1 MGFMANSGDSV
12 LEMYLYETNTLLEQL
27 DNIMLAAEQADTL
40 SQDDV
45 NEIFRIMHT
54 LKGSAAM
61 MEYEPLM
68 TIAHRIEDLFY
79 LIRENT
85 MDIVPEQDR
94 PKLFDLL
101 FRSIDYFRDEI
112 GKIEK
117 GEPLSTNIDRF
128 VETINM
134 FIDKIKNDGQVAG
147 SSGEAPSADQA
158 AAQGCRTATVENAPA
173 GYPFALRVFLDE
185 GCGME
190 NLRAFM
196 IVSDVRDSGT
206 QFLYQPE
213 DLESNTARSP
223 EIAENGFTMYFAAEN
238 ERKAAIPLISDL
250 GFVKTYQEIDAAPAP
265 EAQRDEK
272 QEPAP
277 EATGQTEPQKAAP
290 AAGAEATSGKGS
302 GHQIKQS
309 LISVNLSKLDQ
320 LMAVVGEIVITETMV
335 TASPDLRGIEDAKLD
350 NFYKSARQLRK
361 LTDEL
366 QDISMSLR
374 MVPVSGTFQKMRRI
388 VRDMGQKLGRKAQ
401 LSIIGEDTEIDKT
414 IVDAISDPIMHI
426 VRNSMDHGIEPDEQ
440 MRIDAGKN
448 PVGEITLSAQNTGSE
463 VSITIY
469 THPVI
474 LDFNDDFA
482 SRILSGVIIKI
493 EDDGMGVDC
502 DAVLR
507 KALRQGLASPDVEY
521 SQREIMNFLM
531 MPGFSTNQEVTEF
544 SGRGVGMD
552 VVKKNV
558 ETVGGV
564 VTMTSEKGKGSCTT
578 LKIPLTTA
586 IMDGMEVRVGES
598 IFTIP
603 IQNIRQS
610 FKVTE
615 KDIIHDAMQGEIINK
630 MEEFY
635 PVVRLYNVY
644 GIEPQST
651 SINDGILVW
660 VESSESSCC
669 LFVDELLGKQQVVI
683 KPLPSYLNN
692 FKIKDA
698 GIAGCTI
705 LGDGNISLILDVTN
719 LMDFISGSA
728 GY

>member
-85 MDIVPEQDR
+85 MDTVPEQDR

-101 FRSIDYFRDEI
+101 FQSIDYFRNEV

-117 GEPLSTNIDRF
+117 GDPLSTNIDRF

-134 FIDKIKNDGQVAG
+134 FIDKIKNDGQAAG
-147 SSGEAPSADQA
+147 SSGEAPAADQA
-158 AAQGCRTATVENAPA
+158 AVQEGCAALVENAPA

-196 IVSDVRDSGT
+196 IVSDVRDSGA
-206 QFLYQPE
+206 QFLYEPE

-238 ERKAAIPLISDL
+238 ERKAALPLISNL

-265 EAQRDEK
+265 ETQEDEK
-272 QEPAP
+272 QEPVA
-277 EATGQTEPQKAAP
+277 EAAEPAEPQKAMP
-290 AAGAEATSGKGS
+290 AAGGETASGKGG
-302 GHQIKQS
+302 GHQIRQS

-401 LSIIGEDTEIDKT
+401 LNIIGEDTEIDKT

-440 MRIDAGKN
+440 MRIDAGKD

-463 VSITIY
+463 
-469 THPVI
+469 
-474 LDFNDDFA
+474 
-482 SRILSGVIIKI
+482 VIIKI

-564 VTMTSEKGKGSCTT
+564 VTMSSEKGKGSCTT

-630 MEEFY
+630 MGEFY
-635 PVVRLYNVY
+635 PVVRLYDVY

-651 SINDGILVW
+651 SISDGILVW
-660 VESSESSCC
+660 VESSENSCC

-719 LMDFISGSA
+719 LMGFISGNA